1 MDTVKVIDTP
11 YNNAVAVINKTNELL
26 NEDNIM
32 DSTGTEI
39 AQLEQNVA
47 NPAWLFALAC
57 GNLHTAWQGK
67 IAKAYAC
74 LDPQNCEDDQ
84 VLVLASLAGLTR
96 GNGTPSHVTAII
108 TNNSDETVT
117 VELGTEFTETYANQT
132 WLMNKAVTIEAG
144 AYQYVTLFTIA
155 DGKFNIPSGLSF
167 DYSGDLDITCESSSE
182 SAGGTNIETLSS
194 LRNRISQGQDT
205 SDPVIQCKTAIELLS
220 GIENCN
226 IWFNHS
232 QKDNLVLNDIIVPP
246 RNCYLSIKGYDY
258 SRRIAET
265 YFTYLDVPATVGN
278 QVEEHMLGQQ
288 EVTVHFDYAIE
299 RTIFVHIKII
309 SSTMADG
316 AVGAL
321 KNAIVSH
328 SGTLGCGE
336 NLTAQ
341 LVSEW
346 VQNLGYGTILGCTV
360 GTSNENQGMV
370 TQIGANEYC
379 VFSKDNVIIDL
390 V

>member
-1 MDTVKVIDTP
+1 MDTVKVVNTP
-11 YNNAVAVINKTNELL
+11 YNNAVALLNRTNELL
-26 NEDNIM
+26 NENNIM

-57 GNLHTAWQGK
+57 GNLHTSWQEK

-96 GNGTPSHVTAII
+96 GNGTPTHVTAKI
-108 TNNSDETVT
+108 TNNGDSAVT
-117 VELGTEFTETYANQT
+117 VPIGTEFTETFANQT
-132 WLMNKAVTIEAG
+132 WVMNKKVTIEAG
-144 AYQYVTLFTIA
+144 AYQYVTLFTTS
-155 DGKFNIPSGLSF
+155 DGEFNIPSELAF
-167 DYSGDLDITCESSSE
+167 NYDGDLDISCESSSE
-182 SAGGTNIETLSS
+182 SAGGSNIETLAS

-232 QKDNLVLNDIIVPP
+232 QTEDLSVGTISIPP

-258 SRRIAET
+258 SGKIAEI
-265 YFTYLDVPATVGN
+265 YFTYLNVPATVGA
-278 QVEEHMLGQQ
+278 QEEEHLLGQE
-288 EVTVHFDYAIE
+288 EVSVKFDYATETTIE
-299 RTIFVHIKII
+299 I
-309 SSTMADG
+309 SVKVQKSSMASGYEG
-316 AVGAL
+316 AI

-336 NLTAQ
+336 NVTSQML
-341 LVSEW
+341 SEW
-346 VQNLGYGTILGCTV
+346 VENLGYGNILGCCV
-360 GTSNENQGMV
+360 KAGTSDAVSSNINP
-370 TQIGANEYC
+370 NEYC
-379 VFSKDNVIIDL
+379 IFTPDKIEIKEM
-390 V
+390 